1 MRLALT
7 ATANK
12 LQRANEQHH
21 MSVKGYVVASVGI
34 PEVSV
39 NMHRAKQKIGLG
51 LTVHENS
58 TSQVGAVCKHRGSQ
72 KRGVG

>member
-1 MRLALT
+1 
-7 ATANK
+7 
-12 LQRANEQHH
+12 

-39 NMHRAKQKIGLG
+39 NMHRAKQKIRLG